1 MINSKDLTRC
11 MDNLAKLHA
20 NASSRNDRNLIL
32 EIGYII
38 KQELDLVKTWENSHS
53 NSAEAM
59 RQPIDTKKLLED
71 NTQLYKENEKL
82 VKSIKTLEQIINS
95 KIPSI
100 NNDLGQIKSKF
111 DTLNNNLE
119 NGFS

>member
-20 NASSRNDRNLIL
+20 NASSRKDRTLIL

-38 KQELDLVKTWENSHS
+38 KQELYLVKIWENSHS

-59 RQPIDTKKLLED
+59 KQPIDTKKLLED
-71 NTQLYKENEKL
+71 NTQLYRENEKL
-82 VKSIKTLEQIINS
+82 INSVKALEEIINS
-95 KIPSI
+95 RIPCI
-100 NNDLGQIKSKF
+100 NDDLAQIKNKF
-111 DTLNNNLE
+111 DILNNNLE